1 VYQCIIFSKYDSAN
15 YCGHLWLPEFQ
26 IQILIGSVLQKTAVL
41 LRVKLVLCFF
51 FLISAEFP
59 HFCPRFYQE
68 GKLELL
74 SNCRKDRLHMNRGW
88 YCSEPR
94 GQIYR
99 GTRVGGQETSTRYFL
114 YQIYSNTN
122 NFMGPTI
129 WIMYFVSNKTNRVLT
144 S

>member
-74 SNCRKDRLHMNRGW
+74 SNCRKDRLHMNRGK
-88 YCSEPR
+88 YIGVQELEGKKPPR
-94 GQIYR
+94 DISYTKYTLTQTTSWAQLYGSCILFP
-99 GTRVGGQETSTRYFL
+99 TRLIGF
-114 YQIYSNTN
+114 
-122 NFMGPTI
+122 
-129 WIMYFVSNKTNRVLT
+129 
-144 S
+144 